1 MLALRFPVLLRSVL
15 LVFLSLYER
24 RRLLVL
30 GVITLIALPFIWPD
44 SGDSSSANTTAASV
58 TTTTAPT
65 GDTEIPAPVFLG
77 GPEPIAPTGSAAI
90 AYPQIVGQSVTGTA
104 TYSNLG
110 YTESPVCSS
119 IDAPIGITITVT
131 NVNNGRKVTC
141 TNVFSLLVPV
151 GISVVLHSTVFEKL
165 ADVVDAP
172 IPVTISW

>member
-1 MLALRFPVLLRSVL
+1 M
-15 LVFLSLYER
+15 FLSLYER

-30 GVITLIALPFIWPD
+30 GIITLITLPFIWPR
-44 SGDSSSANTTAASV
+44 SGDSSSADTTAVS
-58 TTTTAPT
+58 TTTTAMPS

-77 GPEPIAPTGSAAI
+77 GPAPLARTGSAAI
-90 AYPQIVGQSVTGTA
+90 AYPQVTGQSVIGTA

-141 TNVFSLLVPV
+141 TNVFSLLVPP
-151 GISVVLHSTVFEKL
+151 GISVVLHTTVFEKL